1 VSVDVHFRKLLMFE
15 PFSELL
21 EVFGTHF
28 IHLRLVTF
36 NYQLMHSID
45 TVIDVKICVV

>member
-1 VSVDVHFRKLLMFE
+1 VSVDFHFRKSLMFE

-28 IHLRLVTF
+28 IHLRLFVGKEKYISLLF
-36 NYQLMHSID
+36 II
-45 TVIDVKICVV
+45 V